1 MGHKIVFSGDTKP
14 CDLLVEQGMDADLLV
29 HEATFEDDHERD
41 AALKKHS
48 TMKQAVDVSVRM
60 KARSVI
66 LTHFSAR
73 YPKVPA
79 LPEYLDKLGNVS
91 VAVDNL
97 SVRFDDLVLLPKLLK
112 VFRELYQEELFEV
125 QLRMEQ
131 RILREQLDEK
141 QKQAV
146 SKDVQPVKVEQASKL
161 TRKRKSSEVI

>member
-1 MGHKIVFSGDTKP
+1 MSSFW
-14 CDLLVEQGMDADLLV
+14 Q
-29 HEATFEDDHERD
+29 F
-41 AALKKHS
+41 
-48 TMKQAVDVSVRM
+48 Q
-60 KARSVI
+60 
-66 LTHFSAR
+66 
-73 YPKVPA
+73 VPA

-97 SVRFDDLVLLPKLLK
+97 SVRFDDLILLPKLLK

-146 SKDVQPVKVEQASKL
+146 SKDVQPVKVEETSKL